1 MRFLLVLP
9 GERERRDI
17 ERVQRE
23 VLRAHNLMD
32 AVGGA
37 AFALLSIA
45 SGRDPAAR
53 VFSLARWRPFS
64 LPLASFDGLLAVGES
79 PRVRELCRQAEAA
92 GQRVWPVHL
101 FDRTVRDLF
110 LTADPT
116 PLSL

>member
-37 AFALLSIA
+37 AFVLLSIA

-92 GQRVWPVHL
+92 GQRVWPSTLIGPSERTL
-101 FDRTVRDLF
+101 FANDGE
-110 LTADPT
+110 PS
-116 PLSL
+116 LSL